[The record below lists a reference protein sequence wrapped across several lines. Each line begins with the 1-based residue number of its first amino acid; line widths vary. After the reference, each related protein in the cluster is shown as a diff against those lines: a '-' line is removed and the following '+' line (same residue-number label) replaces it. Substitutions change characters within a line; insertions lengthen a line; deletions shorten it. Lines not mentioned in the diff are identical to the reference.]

1 MNTYRLNT
9 KLITN
14 MSSVL
19 LMPVTRIRK
28 DADIATTTWYHIMHY
43 PETITIQQ
51 LLNIA
56 NGLHI
61 PVRRFFLTDGKDVAV
76 KRCEDYIADDY
87 KPCGYDGDALR
98 EIVKNRRDATW
109 QKAVDATGITRDNL
123 KNSLLAVR
131 RTPVTRFLVACQALK
146 IDPFSI
152 LLDPNPEPKP
162 KGRRPSSAAGDSA
175 LHAEV
180 KLLRKDVESLSQTVD
195 DLKGKYENLIR
206 NYEQLARRLQV
217 NIGTINDSTIGT
229 INDSTIGTIGISTD
243 TK

>member
-1 MNTYRLNT
+1 MNTVRLNT
-9 KLITN
+9 KLIA
-14 MSSVL
+14 SIGEAKFLSVGEL
-19 LMPVTRIRK
+19 IE
-28 DADIATTTWYHIMHY
+28 ATIKNKSTWYRILES
-43 PETITIQQ
+43 PEKITLQQ
-51 LLNIA
+51 LLAIA

-61 PVRRFFLTDGKDVAV
+61 PVRRFFLTDGKDVTV
-76 KRCEDYIADDY
+76 KRCEDYIVDDY
-87 KPCGYDGDALR
+87 KPCDYDGDALR

-162 KGRRPSSAAGDSA
+162 KGRRPSSAAGDTA

-180 KLLRKDVESLSQTVD
+180 KLLRRDYEQLNKTVE

-206 NYEQLARRLQV
+206 DYEQLARRLQV

-229 INDSTIGTIGISTD
+229 IGISTD

>member
-1 MNTYRLNT
+1 MNTVRLNT
-9 KLITN
+9 KLIA
-14 MSSVL
+14 SIGEAKFLSVGEL
-19 LMPVTRIRK
+19 IE
-28 DADIATTTWYHIMHY
+28 ATIKNKSTWYRILES
-43 PETITIQQ
+43 PEKITLQQ
-51 LLNIA
+51 LLAIA

-61 PVRRFFLTDGKDVAV
+61 PVRRFFLADGKEVAV
-76 KRCEDYIADDY
+76 KRCEDYIVDDY
-87 KPCGYDGDALR
+87 KPCDYDADALR

-180 KLLRKDVESLSQTVD
+180 KLLRRDYEQLNKTVE

-206 NYEQLARRLQV
+206 DYEQLARRLQV

-229 INDSTIGTIGISTD
+229 IGISTD

>member
-1 MNTYRLNT
+1 MNTVRLNT
-9 KLITN
+9 KLIA
-14 MSSVL
+14 SIGEAKFLSVGEL
-19 LMPVTRIRK
+19 IE
-28 DADIATTTWYHIMHY
+28 ATIKNKSTWYRILES
-43 PETITIQQ
+43 PEKITLQQ
-51 LLNIA
+51 LLAIA

-61 PVRRFFLTDGKDVAV
+61 PVRRFFLTDGKDVTV
-76 KRCEDYIADDY
+76 KRCEDHIVDDY
-87 KPCGYDGDALR
+87 KPCDYDGDALR

-180 KLLRKDVESLSQTVD
+180 KLLRRDYEHLNKTVE

-206 NYEQLARRLQV
+206 DYEQLAQRLQV
-217 NIGTINDSTIGT
+217 NIGT